1 LKIEKENLEE
11 TCEVKLT
18 VEVDADQIEAA
29 KRIAARKIAQK
40 HNVPGFRKGKAPY
53 EIVLRTFGDGAILEE
68 ALDELGQKVYEQA
81 LRESEIDPV
90 APGAFVDFKK
100 DPITFIYNVSLRP
113 VIDLGEYLNV
123 RLGFTEPE
131 ITDQALEDTLE
142 RLRETQTILEPVE
155 RPAQLSDVVTVDVS
169 GVAKP
174 AAIEG
179 EVVADSQP
187 EASTQT
193 QPESSEE
200 KTDSESAEKTDD
212 EFLMDDKGVD
222 VLLDAKLNWPVPGFA
237 DKLVG
242 IVVDEERH
250 VEIPFP
256 DDYENESL
264 RGQIGHFDLK
274 CTSIKSRTLPEWD
287 DELAK
292 SLGDYES
299 LADMRTKVR
308 QALVDVANKRHLDEY
323 SKSVIDIMVAG
334 SKVKFPPVLLSNEVH
349 DMMRDLD
356 MRLREQRMTLDDYM
370 RMTDTTHDKMH
381 EELEPRAR
389 ERLRRSLV
397 LGQIIEAEKI
407 EVTDEAINDRIE
419 VMLISLGESPDKKIK
434 ELIKSENMRR
444 SVRYDLLTEKAVQRA
459 VEFANGYAA
468 SAPESELR
476 DSTPSAAESAVSE
489 TSEVS

>member
-1 LKIEKENLEE
+1 MKIEKENLEE

-18 VEVDADQIEAA
+18 VEVDPEQIEAA
-29 KRIAARKIAQK
+29 KRVAARKIAQK

-53 EIVLRTFGDGAILEE
+53 EIVLRTFGEGAVLEE
-68 ALDELGQKVYEQA
+68 ALDDLGQKAYEQA
-81 LRESEIDPV
+81 LKESEIEPV
-90 APGAFVDFKK
+90 APGALIDMKK
-100 DPITFIYNVSLRP
+100 EPITFVYNVPLRP
-113 VIDLGEYLNV
+113 EIDLGEYRSV
-123 RLGFTEPE
+123 RLGFIEPE
-131 ITDQALEDTLE
+131 ITDQALEDTME
-142 RLRETQTILEPVE
+142 RLRETQAILEPVE
-155 RPAQLSDVVTVDVS
+155 RAAQLSDVVTLDVS

-174 AAIEG
+174 IAIEG
-179 EVVADSQP
+179 EVVADSKP
-187 EASTQT
+187 EASAEA
-193 QPESSEE
+193 QPESTEE
-200 KTDSESAEKTDD
+200 KTDSDTEEKTGD

-242 IVVDEERH
+242 ITIDEERH

-256 DDYENESL
+256 DDYDNESL

-274 CTSIKSRTLPEWD
+274 CTAIKSRTLPEWD

-308 QALVDVANKRHLDEY
+308 QALVSVANKRHLDEY

-370 RMTDTTHDKMH
+370 KMTGITHDKMH
-381 EELEPRAR
+381 EEFEPPAR

-397 LGQIIEAEKI
+397 LGKIIEAEKI
-407 EVTDEAINDRIE
+407 EVTDEAVKDRLE
-419 VMLISLGESPDKKIK
+419 VMLISLGESPDKKLK

-459 VEFANGYAA
+459 VAIAKGEAA
-468 SAPESELR
+468 SAPEAASPE
-476 DSTPSAAESAVSE
+476 SAPSAAESAASE
-489 TSEVS
+489 TSEVP

>member
-40 HNVPGFRKGKAPY
+40 YNVPGFRKGKAPY
-53 EIVLRTFGDGAILEE
+53 EIVLRTFGDAAILEE
-68 ALDELGQKVYEQA
+68 AIDELGQKIYEQA
-81 LRESEIDPV
+81 LRESDLDPV
-90 APGAFVDFKK
+90 APGALIDMKKEPLTFV
-100 DPITFIYNVSLRP
+100 YNVPLRP
-113 VIDLGEYLNV
+113 EIDLGDYRSV

-142 RLRETQTILEPVE
+142 RLRETQAILEPVE
-155 RPAQLSDVVTVDVS
+155 RPAQLGDVVTVDVS

-174 AAIEG
+174 AAIDG

-187 EASTQT
+187 EAPTEPK
-193 QPESSEE
+193 PESAEEKTDAESEE
-200 KTDSESAEKTDD
+200 KTDEH
-212 EFLMDDKGVD
+212 FLMDDKGVD
-222 VLLDAKLNWPVPGFA
+222 VLLDGKLNWPVPGFA

-242 IVVDEERH
+242 ITIDEERH
-250 VEIPFP
+250 VDIPFP
-256 DDYENESL
+256 ADYDNESL

-274 CTSIKSRTLPEWD
+274 CTAIKSRTLPEWD

-334 SKVKFPPVLLSNEVH
+334 SKVKYPPVLLGNEVH

-370 RMTDTTHDKMH
+370 RITDTTHDKMH

-397 LGQIIEAEKI
+397 LSKIIETEKI
-407 EVTDEAINDRIE
+407 EVTDEAIKDRIE
-419 VMLISLGESPDKKIK
+419 AMLISLGESPDKKLK
-434 ELIKSENMRR
+434 ELIKSDNMRR

-459 VEFANGYAA
+459 VVIAKGEAA
-468 SAPESELR
+468 STPETALPE
-476 DSTPSAAESAVSE
+476 STPSAAESA
-489 TSEVS
+489 

>member
-11 TCEVKLT
+11 TCEIKLT

-29 KRIAARKIAQK
+29 KRVAARKIAQK
-40 HNVPGFRKGKAPY
+40 YNVPGFRKGKAPY
-53 EIVLRTFGDGAILEE
+53 EIVRRTFGESAVLEE
-68 ALDELGQKVYEQA
+68 AMDDLGQKVYEQA
-81 LRESEIDPV
+81 LKESEIDPV
-90 APGAFVDFKK
+90 APGALIDFKR
-100 DPITFIYNVSLRP
+100 DPITFVYNVPLRP
-113 VIDLGEYLNV
+113 EIDLGEYRSV

-142 RLRETQTILEPVE
+142 RLRETQAILEPVE
-155 RPAQLSDVVTVDVS
+155 RPAQLGDVVTVDVS

-179 EVVADSQP
+179 EVAADSKP
-187 EASTQT
+187 EASTEA

-200 KTDSESAEKTDD
+200 KTDSESAEETDD
-212 EFLMDDKGVD
+212 AFLMDDKGVD
-222 VLLDAKLNWPVPGFA
+222 VLLDAKLNWPAPGFA
-237 DKLVG
+237 DKLAG
-242 IVVDEERH
+242 IAIDEERH

-256 DDYENESL
+256 ADYENESL
-264 RGQIGHFDLK
+264 RGQVGHFDLK
-274 CTSIKSRTLPEWD
+274 CTAIKSRTLPEWD

-308 QALVDVANKRHLDEY
+308 QALVVVANKRHLDEY

-334 SKVKFPPVLLSNEVH
+334 SKVKYPPVLLSNEVH
-349 DMMRDLD
+349 AMMRDLD
-356 MRLREQRMTLDDYM
+356 LRLREQRMTLDDYM
-370 RMTDTTHDKMH
+370 KITDTTHDKMH

-397 LGQIIEAEKI
+397 LSKIIETENI
-407 EVTDEAINDRIE
+407 EVTDEAISDRVE
-419 VMLISLGESPDKKIK
+419 VMLISLGESPDKKLK

-444 SVRYDLLTEKAVQRA
+444 SVRYDLLTEKAVQHA
-459 VEFANGYAA
+459 VAIAKGETAV
-468 SAPESELR
+468 APETASPE
-476 DSTPSAAESAVSE
+476 SAPSAAEPA
-489 TSEVS
+489 

>member
-18 VEVDADQIEAA
+18 VEVDPEQIEAA

-53 EIVLRTFGDGAILEE
+53 EIVLRTFGDGAVLEE
-68 ALDELGQKVYEQA
+68 ALDDLGQKAYEQA
-81 LRESEIDPV
+81 LKESEIDPV
-90 APGAFVDFKK
+90 APGALIDFKK
-100 DPITFIYNVSLRP
+100 DPITFIYNVPLRP
-113 VIDLGEYLNV
+113 EIDLGEYRNV

-131 ITDQALEDTLE
+131 ITDQALEDTME
-142 RLRETQTILEPVE
+142 RLRETQAILEPVE
-155 RPAQLSDVVTVDVS
+155 RAAQLSDVVTVDVS

-174 AAIEG
+174 IAIEG

-187 EASTQT
+187 EASAEA
-193 QPESSEE
+193 QPESTEE
-200 KTDSESAEKTDD
+200 KTETEAEEKTGD

-237 DKLVG
+237 DQLVG
-242 IVVDEERH
+242 IAIDEERH

-256 DDYENESL
+256 ADYDNESL

-274 CTSIKSRTLPEWD
+274 CTAIKSRTLPEWD

-299 LADMRTKVR
+299 IADMRTKVR

-370 RMTDTTHDKMH
+370 RMTGVTHDKMH
-381 EELEPRAR
+381 EEFEPPAR

-397 LGQIIEAEKI
+397 LGKIIKAEKI
-407 EVTDEAINDRIE
+407 EVTDDAVKDRIE

-459 VEFANGYAA
+459 VAIAKGEAA
-468 SAPESELR
+468 SALETASPE
-476 DSTPSAAESAVSE
+476 STPSAAEAA
-489 TSEVS
+489 

>member
-1 LKIEKENLEE
+1 MKIEKENLEE

-18 VEVDADQIEAA
+18 VEVDPEQIEAA

-53 EIVLRTFGDGAILEE
+53 EIVLRTFGDGAVLEE
-68 ALDELGQKVYEQA
+68 ALDDLGQKAYEQA
-81 LRESEIDPV
+81 LKESEIDPV
-90 APGAFVDFKK
+90 APGALIDFKK
-100 DPITFIYNVSLRP
+100 DPITFIYNVPLRP
-113 VIDLGEYLNV
+113 EIDLGEYRNV

-131 ITDQALEDTLE
+131 ITDQALEDTME
-142 RLRETQTILEPVE
+142 RLRETQAILEPVE
-155 RPAQLSDVVTVDVS
+155 RAAQLSDVVTVDVS

-174 AAIEG
+174 IAIEG

-187 EASTQT
+187 EASAEA
-193 QPESSEE
+193 QPESTEE
-200 KTDSESAEKTDD
+200 KTETEAEEKTGD

-237 DKLVG
+237 DQLVG
-242 IVVDEERH
+242 IAIDEERH

-256 DDYENESL
+256 ADYDNESL

-274 CTSIKSRTLPEWD
+274 CTAIKSRTLPEWD

-299 LADMRTKVR
+299 IADMRTKVR

-370 RMTDTTHDKMH
+370 RMTGVTHDKMH
-381 EELEPRAR
+381 EEFEPPAR

-397 LGQIIEAEKI
+397 LGKIIKAEKI
-407 EVTDEAINDRIE
+407 EVTDDAVKDRIE

-459 VEFANGYAA
+459 VAIAKGEAA
-468 SAPESELR
+468 SALETASPE
-476 DSTPSAAESAVSE
+476 STPSAAEAA
-489 TSEVS
+489 

>member
-1 LKIEKENLEE
+1 MKIEKENLEE

-18 VEVDADQIEAA
+18 VEVDPEQIEAA

-53 EIVLRTFGDGAILEE
+53 EIVLRTFGDGAVLEE
-68 ALDELGQKVYEQA
+68 ALDDLGQKAYEQA
-81 LRESEIDPV
+81 LKESEIDPV
-90 APGAFVDFKK
+90 APGALIDFKK
-100 DPITFIYNVSLRP
+100 DPITFIYNVPLRP
-113 VIDLGEYLNV
+113 EIDLGEYRNV

-131 ITDQALEDTLE
+131 ITDQALEDTME
-142 RLRETQTILEPVE
+142 RLRETQAILEPVE
-155 RPAQLSDVVTVDVS
+155 RAAQLSDVVTVDVS

-174 AAIEG
+174 IAIEG

-187 EASTQT
+187 EASAEA
-193 QPESSEE
+193 QPESTEE
-200 KTDSESAEKTDD
+200 KTETEAEEKTGD

-237 DKLVG
+237 DQLVG
-242 IVVDEERH
+242 IAIDEERH

-256 DDYENESL
+256 ADYDNESL

-274 CTSIKSRTLPEWD
+274 CTAIKSRTLPEWD

-299 LADMRTKVR
+299 IADMRTKVR

-370 RMTDTTHDKMH
+370 RMTGVTHDKMH
-381 EELEPRAR
+381 EEFEPPAR

-397 LGQIIEAEKI
+397 LSKIIETEKI
-407 EVTDEAINDRIE
+407 EVTDDAVKDRIE

-459 VEFANGYAA
+459 VAIAKGEAA
-468 SAPESELR
+468 SALETASPE
-476 DSTPSAAESAVSE
+476 STPSAAEAA
-489 TSEVS
+489 

>member
-1 LKIEKENLEE
+1 MKIEKENLEE

-18 VEVDADQIEAA
+18 VEVDPEQIEAA

-53 EIVLRTFGDGAILEE
+53 EIVLRTFGDGAVLEE
-68 ALDELGQKVYEQA
+68 ALDDLGQKAYEQA
-81 LRESEIDPV
+81 LKESEIDPV
-90 APGAFVDFKK
+90 APGALIDFKK
-100 DPITFIYNVSLRP
+100 DPITFIYNVPLRP
-113 VIDLGEYLNV
+113 EIDLGEYRSV

-131 ITDQALEDTLE
+131 ITDQALEDTME
-142 RLRETQTILEPVE
+142 RLRETQAILEPVE

-174 AAIEG
+174 IAIEG

-187 EASTQT
+187 EASTEA
-193 QPESSEE
+193 QPESAEE
-200 KTDSESAEKTDD
+200 KTETEAEEKTGD

-242 IVVDEERH
+242 ITIDEERH

-256 DDYENESL
+256 DDYDNESF

-274 CTSIKSRTLPEWD
+274 CTAIKSRTLPEWD

-308 QALVDVANKRHLDEY
+308 QALVDVANKRQLDEY

-370 RMTDTTHDKMH
+370 RMTGITHDKMH
-381 EELEPRAR
+381 EEFEPPAR

-397 LGQIIEAEKI
+397 LGKIIEAEKI
-407 EVTDEAINDRIE
+407 EVTDDAIKDRIE
-419 VMLISLGESPDKKIK
+419 VMLISLGENPDKKLK

-459 VEFANGYAA
+459 VAIAKGEAA
-468 SAPESELR
+468 SAPETASLE
-476 DSTPSAAESAVSE
+476 SAPSAVESV
-489 TSEVS
+489 

>member
-1 LKIEKENLEE
+1 MKIEKENLEE

-40 HNVPGFRKGKAPY
+40 YNVPGFRKGKAPY
-53 EIVLRTFGDGAILEE
+53 EIVLRTFGDAAVLEE
-68 ALDELGQKVYEQA
+68 AIDELGQKIYEQA
-81 LRESEIDPV
+81 LRESDLEPV
-90 APGAFVDFKK
+90 APGALIDMKKEPLTFV
-100 DPITFIYNVSLRP
+100 YNVPLRP
-113 VIDLGEYLNV
+113 EIDLGEYRSV

-142 RLRETQTILEPVE
+142 RLRETQAILEPVE
-155 RPAQLSDVVTVDVS
+155 RPAQLGDVVTVDVS

-187 EASTQT
+187 EASTEVP
-193 QPESSEE
+193 PESAEEKTETEAEE
-200 KTDSESAEKTDD
+200 KTDDK
-212 EFLMDDKGVD
+212 FLMDDKGVD

-242 IVVDEERH
+242 IVIDEERH
-250 VEIPFP
+250 VDIPFP
-256 DDYENESL
+256 ADYENESL

-274 CTSIKSRTLPEWD
+274 CTAIKSRTLPDWD

-334 SKVKFPPVLLSNEVH
+334 SKVKFPPVLLGNEVH

-370 RMTDTTHDKMH
+370 RITDTTHDKMH

-397 LGQIIEAEKI
+397 LSKIIETEKI
-407 EVTDEAINDRIE
+407 EVTDEAIKDRIE
-419 VMLISLGESPDKKIK
+419 AMLISLGESPDKKLK

-444 SVRYDLLTEKAVQRA
+444 SVRYDLLTEKAVQHA
-459 VEFANGYAA
+459 VAIAKGEAASTPETAAPEPAA
-468 SAPESELR
+468 SA
-476 DSTPSAAESAVSE
+476 ASE

>member
-1 LKIEKENLEE
+1 MKIEKENLEE

-18 VEVDADQIEAA
+18 VEVDPEQIEAA
-29 KRIAARKIAQK
+29 KRVAARKIAQK

-53 EIVLRTFGDGAILEE
+53 EIVLRTFGEEAILQES
-68 ALDELGQKVYEQA
+68 LDDLGQKAYEQA
-81 LRESEIDPV
+81 LKESEIDPI
-90 APGAFVDFKK
+90 APGALIDMKN
-100 DPITFIYNVSLRP
+100 DPITFVYNVPLRP
-113 VIDLGEYLNV
+113 EIDLGEYRNV

-142 RLRETQTILEPVE
+142 RLRETQMILEPVE

-174 AAIEG
+174 IAIEG

-187 EASTQT
+187 EASTEA
-193 QPESSEE
+193 QPESAEE
-200 KTDSESAEKTDD
+200 KTDSESEEKTDD

-237 DKLVG
+237 EKLVG
-242 IVVDEERH
+242 ITIDEERH

-256 DDYENESL
+256 ADYENESL

-274 CTSIKSRTLPEWD
+274 CTAIKSRTLPDWD
-287 DELAK
+287 DDLAK

-308 QALVDVANKRHLDEY
+308 QALVDVANKRQLDEY

-397 LGQIIEAEKI
+397 LSQIIEAEKI

-434 ELIKSENMRR
+434 ELIKSDNMRR

-459 VEFANGYAA
+459 VAIAKGEAA
-468 SAPESELR
+468 SAPETASPESL
-476 DSTPSAAESAVSE
+476 PSAAPE

>member
-1 LKIEKENLEE
+1 MKIEKENLEE

-18 VEVDADQIEAA
+18 VEVDPEQIEAA
-29 KRIAARKIAQK
+29 KRVAVRKIAQK

-53 EIVLRTFGDGAILEE
+53 EIVLRTFGEEAILQES
-68 ALDELGQKVYEQA
+68 LDDLGQKAYEQA
-81 LRESEIDPV
+81 LKESEIDPI
-90 APGAFVDFKK
+90 AQGALIDMKN
-100 DPITFIYNVSLRP
+100 DPITFIYNVPLRP
-113 VIDLGEYLNV
+113 EIDLGEYRNV

-131 ITDQALEDTLE
+131 VTDQALEDTLE

-179 EVVADSQP
+179 EVAADSQP
-187 EASTQT
+187 EASAQP
-193 QPESSEE
+193 QPESAEE
-200 KTDSESAEKTDD
+200 KTDSESAEKTGD

-237 DKLVG
+237 EKLVG
-242 IVVDEERH
+242 ITVDEERH

-264 RGQIGHFDLK
+264 RGQIAYFDLK
-274 CTSIKSRTLPEWD
+274 CTAIKSRTLPDWD

-334 SKVKFPPVLLSNEVH
+334 SKVKYPPVLLSNEVH
-349 DMMRDLD
+349 DMMRNLD
-356 MRLREQRMTLDDYM
+356 MRLREQRMTLDDFM
-370 RMTDTTHDKMH
+370 KITDTTHDKMR
-381 EELEPRAR
+381 EQLEPRAR

-397 LGQIIEAEKI
+397 LSKIIETEKI

-419 VMLISLGESPDKKIK
+419 VMLISLGESPDKKLK
-434 ELIKSENMRR
+434 ELIKSDNMRR

-459 VEFANGYAA
+459 VSIAKGEAA
-468 SAPESELR
+468 SAPETASPE
-476 DSTPSAAESAVSE
+476 SAPSAAESAASEASDVS
-489 TSEVS
+489 

>member
-1 LKIEKENLEE
+1 MKIEKENLEE

-18 VEVDADQIEAA
+18 VEVDPEQIEAA

-53 EIVLRTFGDGAILEE
+53 EIVLRTFGDGAVLEE
-68 ALDELGQKVYEQA
+68 ALDDLGQKAYEQA
-81 LRESEIDPV
+81 VRESEIDPV
-90 APGAFVDFKK
+90 APGALIDFKK
-100 DPITFIYNVSLRP
+100 DPITFIYNVPLRP
-113 VIDLGEYLNV
+113 EIDLGEYRSV

-131 ITDQALEDTLE
+131 ITDQALEDTME
-142 RLRETQTILEPVE
+142 RLRETQAILEPVE
-155 RPAQLSDVVTVDVS
+155 RAAQLGDVVTVDVS

-187 EASTQT
+187 EATT
-193 QPESSEE
+193 EAQPESTEE
-200 KTDSESAEKTDD
+200 KTDSESEEKTGDK
-212 EFLMDDKGVD
+212 FLMDDKGVD

-237 DKLVG
+237 DNLVG
-242 IVVDEERH
+242 ITIDEERH

-256 DDYENESL
+256 DDYDNESL

-274 CTSIKSRTLPEWD
+274 CTAIKSRALPEWD
-287 DELAK
+287 EELAK

-299 LADMRTKVR
+299 IADMRTKVR
-308 QALVDVANKRHLDEY
+308 KALVDVANKRHLDEY

-334 SKVKFPPVLLSNEVH
+334 SKVKFPPVLLGNEVH

-356 MRLREQRMTLDDYM
+356 RSLREQRMTLDDYM
-370 RMTDTTHDKMH
+370 RMTNTTHDKMH

-397 LGQIIEAEKI
+397 LSKIIEAEKI
-407 EVTDEAINDRIE
+407 EVTDDAIKDRLE
-419 VMLISLGESPDKKIK
+419 VMLISLGENPDKKFK
-434 ELIKSENMRR
+434 EVIKSENMRR

-459 VEFANGYAA
+459 VTIAKGEAV
-468 SAPESELR
+468 SAPETASPESL
-476 DSTPSAAESAVSE
+476 PSAAESA
-489 TSEVS
+489 